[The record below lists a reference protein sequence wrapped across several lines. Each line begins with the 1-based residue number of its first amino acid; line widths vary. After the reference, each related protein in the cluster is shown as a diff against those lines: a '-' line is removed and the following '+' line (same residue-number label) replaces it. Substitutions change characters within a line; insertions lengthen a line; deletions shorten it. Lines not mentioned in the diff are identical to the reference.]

1 MQNGR
6 ERWAD
11 LDSIQREAESKGER
25 KDRKRRR
32 EEERA
37 ELWSLVLFSAEAADE
52 LKERNTKNHF

>member
-1 MQNGR
+1 MAGNDGQIQTRYKERQKAKER
-6 ERWAD
+6 E
-11 LDSIQREAESKGER
+11 KTG
-25 KDRKRRR
+25 R